1 VKELTTEQ
9 RLLLALVLSIVV
21 VTVSD
26 LLVFRHAKSAPQNQ
40 THSTLPTAQ
49 KQAAPPPVTP
59 AAAPPPAAMPAAKTV
74 KAPPRAPAMQ
84 AAAGTPQMAATSEQ
98 SVVVESS
105 LYRVV
110 LSNRGAVVRS
120 WQLRRY
126 HDESTPPKVLDVV
139 HPPQN
144 TQSEEWPLSLLMV
157 DPKLQTEANNAL
169 FELKPGPVTL
179 HAPATVNF
187 SWSDGHLA
195 VTKQI
200 RFTNS
205 YLIEIDTS
213 VTLDGKPVVYA
224 VAWRGGFGDQ
234 TVYHAADQVQ
244 VFYSDDGK
252 LETIAPKKLGTSDH
266 PEIPASIPGP
276 LQFAGIEDHYFA
288 AAFLTGDGPVSAWDW
303 RTERQSPGEKAG
315 TTEHV
320 AEVAVGAPETTP
332 GPVALKLFVGPKSLE
347 VLGAVNPELRAL
359 VHYGI
364 MGVIA
369 EPLFY
374 VLRYI
379 HDYVPNWGW
388 AIVLLTIV
396 LNTLLFPLKLSSWRS
411 MQKMQKVM
419 PEMKAIQARYK
430 KYPMKDPRRQKMNEE
445 IMELYK
451 REGANPMGSCLPMLL
466 QMPIWFALYEMLEV
480 SIELRHAPWI
490 FWIHDLSSHDPYY
503 ILPIGMIVAGYV
515 MQKMTPITSP
525 DPNQQKMMNF
535 MPVVFGLL
543 FMRLS
548 SGLILYIFTS
558 YVIGIT
564 QQWYLN
570 KTSPVIA
577 PVSGKKLKKQAT

>member
-1 VKELTTEQ
+1 LKELSTEQ

-21 VTVSD
+21 VTLSD
-26 LLVFRHAKSAPQNQ
+26 LLVFRHKPALQNQ
-40 THSTLPTAQ
+40 THSTLPVTQ
-49 KQAAPPPVTP
+49 QPAATPPPATP
-59 AAAPPPAAMPAAKTV
+59 AAPLPAAPSAV
-74 KAPPRAPAMQ
+74 KAATGTAAGQ
-84 AAAGTPQMAATSEQ
+84 AQASAAAPQMAATGEQ

-126 HDESTPPKVLDVV
+126 HDDSKPPKVLDVV
-139 HPPQN
+139 HPPQG

-157 DPKLQTEANNAL
+157 DPKLQTAANNAL
-169 FELKPGPVTL
+169 FELKPGPATL
-179 HAPATVNF
+179 HAPATVDF
-187 SWSDGHLA
+187 TWSDGHLA

-205 YLIEIDTS
+205 YLVDVSTS
-213 VTLDGKPVVYA
+213 VTLDGKPVVFA

-234 TVYHAADQVQ
+234 TVYHAADQVL
-244 VFYSDDGK
+244 VFYSNDGK
-252 LETIAPKKLGTSDH
+252 VETLASKKLGTSDH
-266 PEIPASIPGP
+266 PEIPASIPAP

-288 AAFLTGDGPVSAWDW
+288 AAFLPADGPVGAWNW
-303 RTERQSPGEKAG
+303 RTERQAPDEKAG
-315 TTEHV
+315 TTEPV
-320 AEVAVGAPETTP
+320 AEVAVGAPESTP
-332 GPVALKLFVGPKSLE
+332 GPVALKLFVGPKSLN
-347 VLGAVNPELRAL
+347 VLGSVNPQLRAL
-359 VHYGI
+359 VNYGI

-388 AIVLLTIV
+388 AIVLLTLV
-396 LNTLLFPLKLSSWRS
+396 LNMALFPLKLSSWRS

-419 PEMKAIQARYK
+419 PEMKALQARYK

-445 IMELYK
+445 MMELYK
-451 REGANPMGSCLPMLL
+451 REGVNPMGSCLPMLF
-466 QMPIWFALYEMLEV
+466 QMPVWFALYEMLEV
-480 SIELRHAPWI
+480 AIELRHAPWI
-490 FWIHDLSSHDPYY
+490 FWVHDLSAHDPYY

-535 MPVVFGLL
+535 MPVIFGLL

-558 YVIGIT
+558 YVIGIG

-570 KTSPVIA
+570 KTSPVTA
-577 PVSGKKLKKQAT
+577 AATAGKKLKKQAT

>member
-1 VKELTTEQ
+1 LKELSTEQ

-21 VTVSD
+21 VTLSD
-26 LLVFRHAKSAPQNQ
+26 LLVFRHNKAALQNQ
-40 THSTLPTAQ
+40 TTAALSTPE
-49 KQAAPPPVTP
+49 KPAATPPPAT
-59 AAAPPPAAMPAAKTV
+59 AAAPPPAASPAAQPAKG
-74 KAPPRAPAMQ
+74 APAVQ
-84 AAAGTPQMAATSEQ
+84 AAGAAPQVAAASEH
-98 SVVVESS
+98 SIVVESS

-120 WQLRRY
+120 WQLLRY
-126 HDESTPPKVLDVV
+126 HDDSTPPKILDVV
-139 HPPQN
+139 HPPAN
-144 TQSEEWPLSLLMV
+144 SQSDEWPLSLLMV
-157 DPKLQTEANNAL
+157 DPKLQATANGAL
-169 FELKPGPVTL
+169 FETKPGPAVL
-179 HAPATVNF
+179 HAPATVDF
-187 SWSDGHLA
+187 TWSDGHLA
-195 VTKQI
+195 ITKQF

-205 YLIEIDTS
+205 YLVDVNTS
-213 VTLDGKPVVYA
+213 VTYNGQPVVYA

-234 TVYHAADQVQ
+234 TVYHAADLVQ
-244 VFYSDDGK
+244 VFYSNDGK
-252 LETIAPKKLGTSDH
+252 LETIATKKLGTTDH

-288 AAFLTGDGPVSAWDW
+288 AAFLTAGEPVSAWNW
-303 RTERQSPGEKAG
+303 RTSRQSPGEKAG
-315 TTEHV
+315 TTEPV
-320 AEVAVGAPETTP
+320 AEVAVGSPELSP
-332 GPVALKLFVGPKSLE
+332 APVALKLFVGPKSLH
-347 VLGAVNPELRAL
+347 VLGSVNPELRAL

-388 AIVLLTIV
+388 AIVLLTV
-396 LNTLLFPLKLSSWRS
+396 LLNTLLFPLKMSSWRS

-430 KYPMKDPRRQKMNEE
+430 KYTMKDPRRQKMNEE
-445 IMELYK
+445 MMELYK
-451 REGANPMGSCLPMLL
+451 REGVNPMGSCLPMLL

-490 FWIHDLSSHDPYY
+490 LWVHDLSAHDPYY
-503 ILPIGMIVAGYV
+503 ILPILMIFAGYG
-515 MQKMTPITSP
+515 MQKMTPQTMT
-525 DPNQQKMMNF
+525 DPAQQKMMNF
-535 MPVVFGLL
+535 MPVLFGLL

-558 YVIGIT
+558 YLIGIT

-570 KTSPVIA
+570 KTSPFTA
-577 PVSGKKLKKQAT
+577 PGAAGKKPKKQPA